1 MKLAN
6 VRFLSKANIRKN
18 KRGNIVR
25 ILIVLLVLSL
35 TLISSFAITVTDAVN
50 EYKEDF
56 RARAL
61 EVDPWDGHLD
71 EDTLESIRNVD
82 HVEDIY
88 MLEGM
93 RDCMF
98 DVVETDDEELSE
110 SIGSEDVYVWA
121 WSLIGDE
128 KRSVIAGKA
137 LDESPTFSCII
148 PSMFY
153 PFENVYDEE
162 SGSNKN
168 NLDYIDGES
177 LIGKTITIKASADNY
192 ETLYNYY
199 ENGYGANEWVQ
210 LPVLEYKL
218 KIVGVYYSSP
228 TAAGYFDEIYV
239 SSETGKLITEMAL
252 KAGGYNLDSDE
263 NIIEKWWSTP
273 SLHTHYLIV
282 DDFDNISYVY
292 NELSEMGI
300 SCSPDSELG
309 LKNGVET
316 MANVLSVGG
325 VLLTIATVLL
335 CLVNLIQS
343 STQAVMTRKGEIG
356 LMKAIG
362 YKNKQIFGCFYYEQ
376 LSLTFGGCVIGG
388 IVSAV
393 IIAISNFIFEHSNY
407 VDRLYVVDW
416 NCYLVFLAV
425 SVLFAVIVPLICQLF
440 TLRKLTKIQ
449 PKDAMC
455 EN

>member
-6 VRFLSKANIRKN
+6 VRFLAKANIRKN

-35 TLISSFAITVTDAVN
+35 TLISSYAITVTSAVN
-50 EYKEDF
+50 EFKEIF

-61 EVDPWDGHLD
+61 EVDPWDGYLD

-93 RDCMF
+93 RDCVF
-98 DVVETDDEELSE
+98 NILETDDEELQKSIDSKE
-110 SIGSEDVYVWA
+110 SSVWA
-121 WSLIGDE
+121 WSLIGEED
-128 KRSVIAGKA
+128 RSVIAGKS
-137 LDESPTFSCII
+137 LDESPTFSCVI
-148 PSMFY
+148 PSLFY
-153 PFENVYDEE
+153 PYDDYYDAE
-162 SGSNKN
+162 SESEIK

-177 LIGKTITIKASADNY
+177 LIGKTITVKAFGDSY

-210 LPVLEYKL
+210 LPALEFNL
-218 KIVGVYYSSP
+218 KIVGVYYASP
-228 TAAGYFDEIYV
+228 IGAYFDEIYV
-239 SSETGKLITEMAL
+239 SSETGRLITEMAL
-252 KAGGYNLDSDE
+252 EADGYDLDSDE
-263 NIIEKWWSTP
+263 NVIEKWWSTP
-273 SLHTHYLIV
+273 SLRTHYVIV
-282 DDFDNISYVY
+282 DDCNNISYVY
-292 NELSEMGI
+292 NKLIEMGV
-300 SCSPDSELG
+300 SCAPDPEFELN
-309 LKNGVET
+309 NGADT
-316 MANVLSVGG
+316 IASVLSVAGTF
-325 VLLTIATVLL
+325 LIIATAIL
-335 CLVNLIQS
+335 CLINLIQS

-388 IVSAV
+388 VVSAV

-407 VDRLYVVDW
+407 VDRLYVIDW
-416 NCYLVFLAV
+416 NNYLMFLAI
-425 SVLFAVIVPLICQLF
+425 SVLIAVIVPLICQLF

-449 PKDAMC
+449 PKDAMT